1 MARRI
6 FEAIGRPDMIADPRF
21 ASNTARVANRDLI
34 DAALGGWFA
43 ARPRADALA
52 TMRAASVTA
61 GPVYDIADAVADEH
75 FRERGVIVEVED
87 TTLGSIP
94 MHDIVPRLS
103 ETPGVWRRPA
113 PALGEHT
120 DAVLAEAGL
129 DADEIARMRE
139 EGAAG

>member
-1 MARRI
+1 MR
-6 FEAIGRPDMIADPRF
+6 EAG
-21 ASNTARVANRDLI
+21 
-34 DAALGGWFA
+34 
-43 ARPRADALA
+43 
-52 TMRAASVTA
+52 VTA

-75 FRERGVIVEVED
+75 FRERGIIVEVED
-87 TTLGSIP
+87 AELGSLP

-103 ETPGVWRRPA
+103 QTPGVWRRPA

-129 DADEIARMRE
+129 DPEAIARMRQ